1 MKFQLLAGMV
11 EGKENFSKTLLETLR
26 HWSDALN
33 YGYTGETQT

>member
-1 MKFQLLAGMV
+1 MV

-33 YGYTGETQT
+33 YSHNGENQS